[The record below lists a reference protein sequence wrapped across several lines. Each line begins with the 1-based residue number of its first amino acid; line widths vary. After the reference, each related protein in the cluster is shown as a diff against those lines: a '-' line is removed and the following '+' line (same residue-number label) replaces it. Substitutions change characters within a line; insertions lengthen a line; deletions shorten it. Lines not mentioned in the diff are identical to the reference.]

1 MNSPRRVRR
10 LAVMVALAGA
20 MSGLV
25 GVPPAASQEAP
36 ERTPTPDVP
45 ALVCDPE
52 TGELVM
58 EGAIANPVDAEMTLT
73 NVVVVLVLDPGTEVE
88 EEIDLSHLFPET
100 LAPLE
105 SVPIGRL
112 TFPGDR
118 PWGMRFAIE
127 TMVEGFE
134 EPGSVVGVDILLG
147 PCEQPAEPRAEPPPV
162 EEPAEPIEE
171 TPRFTG

>member
-1 MNSPRRVRR
+1 
-10 LAVMVALAGA
+10 
-20 MSGLV
+20 
-25 GVPPAASQEAP
+25 
-36 ERTPTPDVP
+36 
-45 ALVCDPE
+45 
-52 TGELVM
+52 M
-58 EGAIANPVDAEMTLT
+58 EGAISNPVDAEMTLT
-73 NVVVVLVLDPGTEVE
+73 RVEVALVLDPGTEAE

-118 PWGMRFAIE
+118 PWGLRLGIE

-134 EPGSVVGVDILLG
+134 EPGSVAGVPVLSG
-147 PCEQPAEPRAEPPPV
+147 PCEQPDEPRPEPPPV